1 MREHPDREAA
11 RLAALAEYGIIDSA
25 AEAEFDAIARL
36 AAQLCHTPF
45 AVISLIDEHRLWIKS
60 GVGLGVDELPRAH
73 APCGGVVTSGEPVY
87 LPDASQDHRFASLAA
102 VTGAPHIRFYTGTQL
117 TVEGGH
123 CLGTLCVFDTVR
135 RTLEPD
141 QLSALED
148 LAMLA
153 RRLIEQRAQ
162 TRKAET
168 RQAMLDSL
176 LEVIPEGV
184 VASDINGQLSLF
196 NSRARAWH
204 GSDPMQLPPSNGPR
218 ISACLK
224 PTAAP
229 RWRRRRYRCC
239 VPGMATSCATRKYA
253 SRLAASHR
261 VPLPA
266 MRGHSSTHAARCS
279 GQWRSCTM

>member
-204 GSDPMQLPPSNGPR
+204 GSDPMQLPPEQW
-218 ISACLK
+218 
-224 PTAAP
+224 AAHFGLFEADCSTP
-229 RWRRRRYRCC
+229 
-239 VPGMATSCATRKYA
+239 
-253 SRLAASHR
+253 LAPSQ
-261 VPLPA
+261 VPLLRA
-266 MRGHSSTHAARCS
+266 WNGDIVRDAEICIKARGQPPRSITSNARAFFDTRGS